1 MPEHRLRPP
10 VAAAEEP
17 PRRAGKVAAVL
28 GILAAIFGV
37 EFVFFGDEIKNN
49 VQLLLTHQSAAR
61 AAESRA
67 LAPLPVVAPP
77 AAGAVTQVE
86 LRPLDSCRAGAACT
100 VLLQVGL
107 SPARQPLPVSWRL
120 EVVDRCGSA
129 RQRQAGGPASVP
141 PGQERLVQTLPLDLP
156 AGEALAVIPVVTQ
169 PARAA
174 GRPMELPRAG
184 DTC

>member
-1 MPEHRLRPP
+1 MPVRRFRPR
-10 VAAAEEP
+10 VAAAEET
-17 PRRAGKVAAVL
+17 PRPRAKVAALL
-28 GILAAIFGV
+28 GILSAVLVV
-37 EFVFFGDEIKNN
+37 ELVLFGDKIEQN

-61 AAESRA
+61 AAEPRPLS
-67 LAPLPVVAPP
+67 PLPVVAPP
-77 AAGAVTQVE
+77 AAGAVNQVE
-86 LRPLDSCRAGAACT
+86 LRPLDTCKAGAACT

-107 SPARQPLPVSWRL
+107 SPTRQPLPVSWVL
-120 EVVDRCGSA
+120 EVVDRCGSV
-129 RQRQAGGPASVP
+129 RQRRAGGPASVP
-141 PGQERLVQTLPLDLP
+141 PGQDRLVQTFPLDLP